1 MAAHKI
7 FQSSGNLFPQKIT
20 YLNMTEFADV
30 HMLISSKNS
39 FSQNRNSWRKVKS
52 KEHNKQKSEQ
62 NLKKTNQQ
70 K

>member
-1 MAAHKI
+1 
-7 FQSSGNLFPQKIT
+7 
-20 YLNMTEFADV
+20 MTEFADV

>member
-1 MAAHKI
+1 
-7 FQSSGNLFPQKIT
+7 
-20 YLNMTEFADV
+20 MTEFADV
-30 HMLISSKNS
+30 HMLISWKNS